1 MEYCVSYISCGI
13 LSTLYNTSGHAPQKA
28 KERENVAD
36 MKAYVQEVLEKIAV
50 KDPQEK
56 EFQDTAKEI
65 NYQIGRASCR
75 ERV

>member
-1 MEYCVSYISCGI
+1 MCFIYKLRYTE
-13 LSTLYNTSGHAPQKA
+13 STLGGAPETA

-65 NYQIGRASCR
+65 LTSITPDL
-75 ERV
+75 